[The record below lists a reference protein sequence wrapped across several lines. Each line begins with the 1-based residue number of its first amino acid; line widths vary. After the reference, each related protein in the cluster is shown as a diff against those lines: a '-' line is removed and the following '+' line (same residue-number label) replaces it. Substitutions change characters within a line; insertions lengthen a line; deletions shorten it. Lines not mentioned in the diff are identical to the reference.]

1 MRQSKHKPIGPT
13 IPSYVYVAPT
23 NDKVPV
29 TANIRR
35 QSFIDL
41 CLGAYVVLFNNY
53 MYLINATHIF
63 CHDYVFLTT
72 QKQIKEFQV
81 LRVCFHRHKMS

>member
-1 MRQSKHKPIGPT
+1 
-13 IPSYVYVAPT
+13 
-23 NDKVPV
+23 
-29 TANIRR
+29 
-35 QSFIDL
+35 
-41 CLGAYVVLFNNY
+41 